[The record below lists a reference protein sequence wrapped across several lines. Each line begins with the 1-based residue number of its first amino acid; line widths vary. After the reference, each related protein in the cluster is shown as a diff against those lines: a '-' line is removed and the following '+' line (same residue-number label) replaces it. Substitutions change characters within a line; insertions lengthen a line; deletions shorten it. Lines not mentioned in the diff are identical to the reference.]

1 MRALGGRNAPLANR
15 SIYLKLL
22 VSCTRA
28 LATHS
33 ALGWRGTCG
42 RMVLSAN
49 PEIAMHVI
57 SYSYASG
64 QTFQLQVADTAT
76 AAQQTAA
83 IQKALTAV
91 AGHGGGT
98 VSLSAD
104 TWTLQGTGKAADG
117 CLKIG
122 SSTTLEGAGMGATI
136 LKLADG
142 STATTGILRTD
153 SGKLLPDGSYSTA
166 HDITVSGLTIDG
178 NTAHTTG
185 NVDGFYCGPKPDT
198 AQADTNIGLDHVEIM
213 NCSRYGFDPHEQ
225 TVGLTIANCVSHDN
239 GADGFTLD
247 FCSNV
252 TLTNNLAYGNGRYG
266 FNLVT
271 GTHDV
276 TMTNNDAHDNGAS
289 GISVQ
294 TGDNEIRAWTDSI
307 HITGGTLSQNG
318 RAGIEIKE
326 ASHIDISH
334 VVISDN
340 ATDGIRLAGVDAIS
354 IDGNV
359 YSNNGGN
366 GHVSIAG
373 YLQDFGDSDPLNDVW
388 IPTHN
393 VMIDGVL
400 QPDPAIPSNTALW
413 TYHVTAGDDV
423 ITGSAGADTIA
434 AGSGNDTVAGG
445 AGNDVLLGNDGNDTL
460 NGGDGSDKVY
470 GNAGDDRLMFSTGYD
485 TLDGGAGSDTVDF
498 AKAAAAVTVDL
509 SAAAVHATIGGA
521 AVADLVSI
529 ENLKGSSF
537 ADVLTGSA
545 AANVIDGGGGGDV
558 IDGGDGNDTLI
569 GNGGND
575 RIVGGLGIN
584 TLTGGTG
591 SDVFAFGAN
600 WGSDTITDFTH
611 KQDKIEI
618 ASMTGVTSFGQL
630 AITQIGADTHVT
642 ANGHDIVLAGVAANT
657 MTAAD
662 FLFV

>member
-1 MRALGGRNAPLANR
+1 
-15 SIYLKLL
+15 
-22 VSCTRA
+22 
-28 LATHS
+28 
-33 ALGWRGTCG
+33 
-42 RMVLSAN
+42 
-49 PEIAMHVI
+49 MHVI
-57 SYSYASG
+57 SYSYTNG
-64 QTFQLQVADTAT
+64 PTFQVQVADTAT

-83 IQKALTAV
+83 IQKVLSAV
-91 AGHGGGT
+91 ASHGGGT

-122 SSTTLEGAGMGATI
+122 SNTTLQGAGMGATI

-142 STATTGILRTD
+142 STSTTGILRTD

-166 HDITVSGLTIDG
+166 HDISVSGLTIDG
-178 NTAHTTG
+178 NTAHTSG
-185 NVDGFYCGPKPDT
+185 SIDGFYCGPKPDT
-198 AQADTNIGLDHVEIM
+198 AQADTNISLDHVEIM

-225 TVGLTIANCVSHDN
+225 TVGLTIANCVSHGN
-239 GADGFTLD
+239 GVDGYTID

-252 TLTNNLAYGNGRYG
+252 TLTNNLAYDNGRYG

-307 HITGGTLSQNG
+307 HITGGTLSHNG
-318 RAGIEIKE
+318 HAGIEIKE
-326 ASHIDISH
+326 ASNVDINHVTIDS
-334 VVISDN
+334 N
-340 ATDGIRLAGVDAIS
+340 ATDGIRLAGVES
-354 IDGNV
+354 ITVTGNV
-359 YSNNGGN
+359 FTNNGGN
-366 GHVSIAG
+366 GHVSIDG

-400 QPDPAIPSNTALW
+400 QPDPAIPSNVALW

-423 ITGSAGADTIA
+423 ITGSSGADTIA
-434 AGSGNDTVAGG
+434 AGSGNDTVNGG
-445 AGNDVLLGNDGNDTL
+445 AGSDILLGNDGGDTL
-460 NGGDGSDKVY
+460 NGGDGNDKVY
-470 GNAGDDRLMFSTGYD
+470 GNAGDDRLMFSAGYD

-498 AKAAAAVTVDL
+498 SKAIAAVTVDL
-509 SAAAVHATIGGA
+509 SATAVKAMIGGA

-529 ENLKGSSF
+529 ESLKGSSY
-537 ADVLTGSA
+537 ADVLTGNA
-545 AANVIDGGGGGDV
+545 GANAIDGGGGNDV
-558 IDGGDGNDTLI
+558 IDGGSGNDTLI
-569 GNGGND
+569 GSGGND
-575 RIVGGLGIN
+575 RIVGGLGVN
-584 TLTGGTG
+584 VLTGGTG

-611 KQDKIEI
+611 KQDRIEI
-618 ASMTGVTSFGQL
+618 ASVSGVTSFGQL
-630 AITQIGADTHVT
+630 AITQVGTDTHVM
-642 ANGHDIVLAGVAANT
+642 ASGHDIVLAGVAAHT

>member
-1 MRALGGRNAPLANR
+1 
-15 SIYLKLL
+15 
-22 VSCTRA
+22 
-28 LATHS
+28 
-33 ALGWRGTCG
+33 
-42 RMVLSAN
+42 
-49 PEIAMHVI
+49 MHVI
-57 SYSYASG
+57 SYSYANG
-64 QTFQLQVADTAT
+64 QTFQIQVADSAT

-91 AGHGGGT
+91 ASHGGGA

-122 SSTTLEGAGMGATI
+122 SNTVLQGAGMGATI

-153 SGKLLPDGSYSTA
+153 SGKLLPDGTYSTA
-166 HDITVSGLTIDG
+166 HDISVSGLTIDG

-198 AQADTNIGLDHVEIM
+198 AQADTNISFDHVEIM
-213 NCSRYGFDPHEQ
+213 SCSRYGFDPHEQ
-225 TVGLTIANCVSHDN
+225 TIGLTIANCVSHGN

-252 TLTNNLAYGNGRYG
+252 TLTNNLAYDNGRYG

-276 TMTNNDAHDNGAS
+276 TMADNVAYNNGAS

-294 TGDNEIRAWTDSI
+294 TGDNEIRAWTTSI
-307 HITGGTLSQNG
+307 HITGGSVSQNG

-326 ASHIDISH
+326 ASDIDISH
-334 VVISDN
+334 VVISGN
-340 ATDGIRLAGVDAIS
+340 AMDGIRLAGVESIVIDANTFA
-354 IDGNV
+354 G
-359 YSNNGGN
+359 NGGS

-400 QPDPAIPSNTALW
+400 QPDPAIPGNTALW

-423 ITGSAGADTIA
+423 IVGSAGADTIA
-434 AGSGNDTVAGG
+434 AGSGNDTVSGG
-445 AGNDVLLGNDGNDTL
+445 SGNDVLLGNDGNDTL
-460 NGGDGSDKVY
+460 NGGEGNDKVY
-470 GNAGDDRLMFSTGYD
+470 GNAGDDRLLFSAGYD
-485 TLDGGAGSDTVDF
+485 TLDGGAGTDTVDF
-498 AKAAAAVTVDL
+498 SKATGAVSVDL
-509 SAAAVHATIGGA
+509 GATAVQATIGGV

-529 ENLKGSSF
+529 ENLKGSSY
-537 ADVLTGSA
+537 ADVLKGSSG
-545 AANVIDGGGGGDV
+545 ANVIDGGGGNDV

-575 RIVGGLGIN
+575 RIVGGLGAN
-584 TLTGGTG
+584 VLTGGTG

-600 WGSDTITDFTH
+600 WGNDTITDFTH

-618 ASMTGVTSFGQL
+618 ARATGVTGFAEL
-630 AITQIGADTHVT
+630 TITQIGADTHIM